1 MPAVDVGDVIAAR
14 PRREMEVGSKR
25 TLFRKEAVFR
35 WHSPTLE
42 EGFDQNAPTRHEWIC
57 P

>member
-14 PRREMEVGSKR
+14 PRRDMEVGSKR